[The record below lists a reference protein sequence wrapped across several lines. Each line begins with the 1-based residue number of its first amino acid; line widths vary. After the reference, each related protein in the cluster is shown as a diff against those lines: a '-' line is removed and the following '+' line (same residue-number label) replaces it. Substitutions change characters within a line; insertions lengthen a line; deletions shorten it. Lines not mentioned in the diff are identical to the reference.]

1 MTSVLL
7 SFNGLQKSFG
17 GLHVLAGTS
26 ATVRAGEVVLV
37 DGGNGAGKTTLLN
50 ILGGALPADG
60 GEIRFADGTG
70 CRYPEPRWRRALAL
84 PALRPET
91 VARHG
96 IGRVWQD
103 VRLFGSLD
111 LVGNLV
117 VADPSHPGESL
128 RTNLLQGEAVR
139 HHEQSLQ
146 DQAHDT
152 LTALGLAGRQ
162 HAGALQISLGQSKR
176 VAMARAR
183 TAQATLLLLDEPL
196 AGLDDAGRTQ
206 LVADLQHEVAS
217 RGLALVIVEHASN
230 RAPLRPL
237 VTTRWHLEQGGLQA
251 GAVGTGDDNRQH
263 ADSDPFAGLLAT
275 LCALAPPRYQ
285 RQITLPGGALL
296 HVLGQRQA
304 DGTPALAVSGL
315 RVFRNEQ
322 QPVAGG
328 EGGESICFELYDGE
342 TAVLRAPNGWGKT
355 SLFEAIAG
363 VIPLHKGTIH
373 LAGDAAG
380 EADATRL
387 PVHARR
393 RAGLAFLQSRDQG
406 FPGLSVHEALALS
419 GLPTPALLQ
428 PLASRRVA
436 NLSGG
441 ERQLLALL
449 GVLLPRDAR
458 VRLLDEP
465 FTGLDPGI
473 QSAVLRTHWR
483 GDGVNLISLPGNG

>member
-1 MTSVLL
+1 MTGVLL
-7 SFNGLQKSFG
+7 SFDDLQKSFG
-17 GLHVLAGTS
+17 GLQVLAGTS

-60 GEIRFADGTG
+60 GDIRFADGTG

-111 LVGNLV
+111 LVDNLV
-117 VADPSHPGESL
+117 VADPAHPGESL
-128 RTNLLQGEAVR
+128 RANLLRSADAR
-139 HHEQSLQ
+139 RHEQARQERARDAL
-146 DQAHDT
+146 AT
-152 LTALGLAGRQ
+152 LGLAGRQ
-162 HAGALQISLGQSKR
+162 HAGALRISLGQSKR

-183 TAQATLLLLDEPL
+183 AAQARLLLLDEPL
-196 AGLDDAGRTQ
+196 AGLDDAGRAQ

-230 RAPLRPL
+230 RAPLMPL
-237 VTTRWHLEQGGLQA
+237 VTTRWHLEQGRLQA
-251 GAVGTGDDNRQH
+251 STVGTGADDPH
-263 ADSDPFAGLLAT
+263 PDSDPFAGLLAA
-275 LCALAPPRYQ
+275 LCALAPPRY
-285 RQITLPGGALL
+285 RRRITLPGGAQL

-304 DGTPALAVSGL
+304 DGTPALTVSGL
-315 RVFRNEQ
+315 RVFRKGLQ
-322 QPVAGG
+322 AVAGG

-342 TAVLRAPNGWGKT
+342 TAILRAPNGWGKT

-363 VIPLHKGTIH
+363 VIPLHEGTIR
-373 LAGDAAG
+373 LAADASGD
-380 EADATRL
+380 ADATRL

-393 RAGLAFLQSRDQG
+393 RAGLALLQSRDQG
-406 FPGLSVHEALALS
+406 FPGLSVCETLALS

-428 PLASRRVA
+428 PLAARRVA

-465 FTGLDPGI
+465 FTGLDAGI

-483 GDGVNLISLPGNG
+483 NDGVNLVSLPGNG